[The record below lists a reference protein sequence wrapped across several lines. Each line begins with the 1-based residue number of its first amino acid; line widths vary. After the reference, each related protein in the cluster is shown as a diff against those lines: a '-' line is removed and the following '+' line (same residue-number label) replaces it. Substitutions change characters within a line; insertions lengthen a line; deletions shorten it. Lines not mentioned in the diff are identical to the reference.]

1 MLMNKNKKLIKDLQ
15 TALTSGNVLT
25 TTEERYAY
33 AQDASNIKRI
43 EHLPDAVVFV
53 QTKEQVQEVVKL
65 AAKYKVPV
73 ICRGA
78 GTNVVGACTVEHGG
92 IILNFSKMNRILE
105 LSRENMTAR
114 VQPGV
119 IVGHLQQA
127 TEKLGLFYPPDP
139 SNLAVSTIGGSI
151 AQSSGGAKTFKYG
164 STKDYVLDLEVVTAK
179 GEILRTGSN
188 TIKNATGYNLS
199 TLFVGSEGT
208 LGIVTEAT
216 LKLIPKPEARMVL
229 MTYFDRIEDSIHA
242 VNSIIEQNIYPATL
256 DFMDNNA
263 IKTVEKF
270 YPAGLLCDKEAALVI
285 EIDGF
290 QNTIEQQRKT
300 IVSILEHCGAVQIQY
315 SSNEEDYNRI
325 WTARRSSMGACAKLK
340 PNVTTDDVIV
350 PRKNLAA
357 LVKGIREICEKYD
370 LTVCMVGHVGDGSVH
385 PQIPIDYRDED
396 EYRRF
401 KLAKSEI
408 YDLTAKLD
416 GIISGE
422 HGIGSLKRDHIHK
435 VINSTAL
442 DYMRLIKKT
451 FDPDNILNPYK
462 IF

>member
-33 AQDASNIKRI
+33 AQDASNIKKI
-43 EHLPDAVVFV
+43 EHLPDAVVFA
-53 QTKEQVQEVVKL
+53 QTKEQIQEVVKL

-119 IVGHLQQA
+119 IVGHLQQEA
-127 TEKLGLFYPPDP
+127 EKLGLFYPPDP

-290 QNTIEQQRKT
+290 KNTIEQQRKT
-300 IVSILEHCGAVQIQY
+300 IVAILEHCGAGQIQY
-315 SSNEEDYNRI
+315 SQNEEDYNRI

-422 HGIGSLKRDHIHK
+422 HGIGSLKRGYIHK